1 MMTDK
6 ILVDVAD
13 AIATITFNNPER
25 RNAVSLDM
33 WEAVEAALARME
45 DDDAV
50 RVVIITGAGDKAF
63 VSGADISKFESERA
77 EAEAVATYN
86 AATARVYGRLY
97 SFPKPVIAKIKG
109 ACVGGGLNLAFA
121 CDLRICNQ
129 SARFAMPAAKLGLG
143 YGYDSLKRLAHVV
156 GLPNALELAYTAK
169 LFPAEDAFH
178 MGAVNRVVADEE
190 LDAFVEDY
198 ANRIAA
204 NAPLT
209 IRTFKAGAV
218 ELRKHESD
226 RDMARLDAL
235 VAQCFGS
242 EDYVEG
248 RRAFMEKRKPAF
260 KGR

>member
-1 MMTDK
+1 MTDK
-6 ILVDVAD
+6 ILVETAD
-13 AIATITFNNPER
+13 ATATITFNNPER
-25 RNAVSLDM
+25 RNAVSLEM

-77 EAEAVATYN
+77 EAEAVAAYN
-86 AATARVYGRLY
+86 ATTAKAYDRLY
-97 SFPKPVIAKIKG
+97 AFPKPVIAKIKG
-109 ACVGGGLNLAFA
+109 VCVGGGLNLAVA
-121 CDLRICNQ
+121 CDLRLCNE

-143 YGYDSLKRLAHVV
+143 YGYGSLKRLAHVV

-178 MGAVNRVVADEE
+178 MGAVNRVVADDE

-218 ELRKHESD
+218 ELRKHESE
-226 RDMARLDAL
+226 RDTARLDAL
-235 VAQCFGS
+235 VAQCFES
-242 EDYVEG
+242 DDYVEG